1 MPWFESTL
9 GIRLLF
15 LKLTKNVIEC
25 AINIAKSTLE
35 IKKRSTQYFLENR
48 NKISLLLFIN
58 LLKLNTSITEL
69 ITKHDDMAYN

>member
-48 NKISLLLFIN
+48 NKISLLLF
-58 LLKLNTSITEL
+58 LKSTE
-69 ITKHDDMAYN
+69 IKHTYY